1 MLAILKT
8 TPTGLKRLEE
18 FEPGSWID
26 LVTPTVEELE
36 QVSRELVIPLDLL
49 KGPLDEEEKSRID
62 VEDGLTHVIVDI
74 PVLVREE
81 DQQGY
86 ETIPLGILIHPDY
99 IITTCLRPNPI
110 LGEFEHGVVRG
121 FATFW
126 KTRLLLQILQRV
138 AAFYLRYLGRIDR
151 ETDKIERELRASMKN
166 AEIFDLLSL
175 QKSLVY
181 FTTSLRS
188 NEGVLQKLNRTK
200 TVKMYDIQFGV
211 LRIIILLMVLL
222 SVVNSVNMSVFER
235 VGEFGTMMALGNRSR
250 RVIELIIMEN
260 VIIGLVGAVAG
271 VALGMVLALV
281 ISAIGIPMP
290 PPPNADLTYVAH
302 IRIVPAVVTSAFA
315 VGLIATVMAAFL
327 PALRVRRIPIVDALR
342 QSI

>member
-26 LVTPTVEELE
+26 LVTPTEEELE

-121 FATFW
+121 YATFW

-151 ETDKIERELRASMKN
+151 ETDKVERELRASMKN

-188 NEGVLQKLNRTK
+188 NEGVLQKLNAHQDRQDVRRRPGVARGRSGREQAGLGDGQDLHRHLDRDDGRVHLGDLEQPEPGDEAPHFLHHHPGYPDRSLLILGAERQSTSRA
-200 TVKMYDIQFGV
+200 VDVWLPRHARRRLRHLGSAGSGV
-211 LRIIILLMVLL
+211 LEEEVLL
-222 SVVNSVNMSVFER
+222 APGRQGWVQ
-235 VGEFGTMMALGNRSR
+235 
-250 RVIELIIMEN
+250 
-260 VIIGLVGAVAG
+260 VARF
-271 VALGMVLALV
+271 VALLA
-281 ISAIGIPMP
+281 S
-290 PPPNADLTYVAH
+290 
-302 IRIVPAVVTSAFA
+302 
-315 VGLIATVMAAFL
+315 
-327 PALRVRRIPIVDALR
+327 
-342 QSI
+342 

>member
-36 QVSRELVIPLDLL
+36 RVSRELVIPLDLL

-121 FATFW
+121 YATFW

-151 ETDKIERELRASMKN
+151 ETDKVERALRASMKN

-188 NEGVLQKLNRTK
+188 NEGVLQKLYRTK
-200 TVKMYDIQFGV
+200 TVKMYEEDQELLEDVLVETKQASEMAKIYTDILTGMMDAFTSV
-211 LRIIILLMVLL
+211 ISNNLNRVMKLLTSLTIILGIPT
-222 SVVNSVNMSVFER
+222 VVFSFW
-235 VGEFGTMMALGNRSR
+235 GQ
-250 RVIELIIMEN
+250 N
-260 VIIGLVGAVAG
+260 VEVPFKLWTHGYPITLAVAFG
-271 VALGMVLALV
+271 
-281 ISAIGIPMP
+281 ISAI
-290 PPPNADLTYVAH
+290 L
-302 IRIVPAVVTSAFA
+302 AVIFWRKK
-315 VGLIATVMAAFL
+315 FF
-327 PALRVRRIPIVDALR
+327 
-342 QSI
+342 

>member
-8 TPTGLKRLEE
+8 TPAGLKRLEE

-26 LVTPTVEELE
+26 LVTPTAEELE
-36 QVSRELVIPLDLL
+36 RVSRELVIPLDLL

-62 VEDGLTHVIVDI
+62 IEDGLTHVIVDI

-99 IITTCLRPNPI
+99 MITTCLRPNPI

-138 AAFYLRYLGRIDR
+138 AAFYLRYLYRIDR
-151 ETDKIERELRASMKN
+151 ETDKVERELRASMKN

-188 NEGVLQKLNRTK
+188 NEGVLQKLSRTK
-200 TVKMYDIQFGV
+200 TVKMYEEDEELLEDVLVETKQASEMAKIYTDILTGMMDAFTSV
-211 LRIIILLMVLL
+211 ISNNLNRVMKLLTSLTIILGIPTI
-222 SVVNSVNMSVFER
+222 VFSFW
-235 VGEFGTMMALGNRSR
+235 GQ
-250 RVIELIIMEN
+250 N
-260 VIIGLVGAVAG
+260 VDVPFEGVTYGYPITLA
-271 VALGMVLALV
+271 VALGISAVLAV
-281 ISAIGIPMP
+281 IFW
-290 PPPNADLTYVAH
+290 
-302 IRIVPAVVTSAFA
+302 RKRF
-315 VGLIATVMAAFL
+315 F
-327 PALRVRRIPIVDALR
+327 
-342 QSI
+342 